1 MRIRSSAYGPVALPS
16 ACLSNSKISC
26 ANLTLA
32 RSSSGG
38 VSYSNVALP
47 DVSSAPLQ
55 RVPTRIVGIVNGN
68 ENRFRVKADSTHC
81 VRDKFD

>member
-1 MRIRSSAYGPVALPS
+1 MIRSSAYWPS
-16 ACLSNSKISC
+16 PFPLHSFQNSKISR

-55 RVPTRIVGIVNGN
+55 RVPTGIVGIVNSN